1 MKEFKSVVQ
10 VLKLGA
16 NAVLRSLVAYEKPK
30 FLAPSKVFN
39 FATFY
44 NLALLGIG
52 WVFVQKYFFKNIF
65 FIEGPWKSGAL
76 ANCLPCQWVKTA
88 LLVARK

>member
-52 WVFVQKYFFKNIF
+52 
-65 FIEGPWKSGAL
+65 
-76 ANCLPCQWVKTA
+76 
-88 LLVARK
+88 